1 MDLSRVVAKSFA
13 EVANNVNENKSEG
26 VTYATI
32 VEYNDTFYAKLD
44 GSSILTPISSTV
56 NIANGD
62 RVIVMLKNHVAV
74 ITGNLSD
81 PSASGQAVTEIDS
94 KVTILNDVVADKV
107 NTKELEAEKARID
120 SLEADNVTINEKLT
134 AVEADIG
141 TLTADNATINGK
153 LTAAEADIDN
163 LTAENA
169 TINGKISANSAE
181 IGTLKSEFGDF
192 KQLTSDNFTA
202 TNAEIENLK
211 TEKLSAEEA
220 DLRYADIDFSNIGD
234 AAIENLY
241 AKSGVIENLVIENG
255 TVVTGELVGVT
266 IKGDLIEGGTIVAD
280 KLVVKGSDGLY
291 YKLNTDGVSVEAE
304 QTEYNSLNGSII
316 TAKSITATKIDVSD
330 LVAFNATIG
339 GFNISDSSIYSG
351 VKSSVDNSTR
361 GIYLDKDGQINVG
374 DSTNYLKFF
383 KDSDN
388 KWKLTISAD
397 QMIMSSSGKSV
408 ESAISDVE
416 AKAIVKSEEEFYQ
429 STSPTSLEGGSWS
442 ATQPEWTEGTYI
454 WRRTATTYGDGSSE
468 YTPSANGVCITGN
481 TGASGESG
489 TSYTVTLSNESHIFP
504 GSQSAAQ
511 TSSTTTNILAYK
523 NTSKANATITKIG
536 STHISGDQAD
546 VSTGYAGLTATIEGN
561 GTSSC
566 SITFN
571 ATASLISESGTVE
584 IHIVVDGNEFTK
596 NFSFSLS
603 LTGSPG
609 TPAKS
614 IDIVSTSQMFKSTDG
629 GNTFSPDTIKLTP
642 SFQGGLSY
650 SKWQY
655 SIDGGTSWTDVSSG
669 SNGLTISSRVLTV
682 SKTCR
687 LYTDSV
693 TSISFKCISNEPEY
707 YDIVSIIKLTD
718 YTDVEV
724 GGRNYIRNSKN
735 LSDFKIENTK
745 HISTELTDES
755 ITVTRLTDNSIYYGI
770 YYSLDVNSD
779 TEYTFSF
786 EVLSLTG
793 KCHYSIGTA
802 HGFTDIASQI
812 RVEGTGRKSVTFTVP
827 SDVTRVKI
835 YISLPTVNYSVTLC
849 NAKLELGNVATDW
862 SPAPEDVDHA
872 IASGDN
878 EIREAITE
886 QNLSVISDCESMIV
900 SALESYVETSNYEE
914 FRSEVSSQLEI
925 LASEL
930 NLRFTETTEQ
940 IKNVNGEIQSQLNT
954 ITKYFTFNINGLTI
968 GQVNSPYKVIINN
981 DRYSMLVNGVEVMW
995 ISNGEVHTPELS
1007 ITDKFRLLGLILELD
1022 NFGNINCEW
1031 IGIPLTITSQPQSI
1045 LITTPGTHTVTFS
1058 LGATGM
1064 KLTYQWQYKTMG
1076 TNTWNNVTGAG
1087 NSVSTTVEC
1096 DPPTYV
1102 EGVGAVSNNFV
1113 RYYRC
1118 IITDIDGNQVAS
1130 DEVSLEYDY
1139 HIEITSQPQS
1149 ILITTPGT
1157 HTVTFSLGA
1166 TGINLTYQWQC
1177 KTMGTST
1184 WDNVTGDGNSLT
1196 ITVECDPPVYVEG
1209 LGTVTRNFYRYYRCI
1224 ITDIYGDQVT
1234 TDEVSLVY
1242 DYTE

>member
-13 EVANNVNENKSEG
+13 EVANKVNENKKEG

-32 VEYNDTFYAKLD
+32 VEYNDTLYAKLD

-56 NIANGD
+56 NITNGD

-81 PSASGQAVTEIDS
+81 PSASRQAVTDIDS
-94 KVTILNDVVADKV
+94 KVTTLNNVVADKV

-120 SLEADNVTINEKLT
+120 SLEADNVTVNEKLT

-163 LTAENA
+163 LIADNA

-192 KQLTSDNFTA
+192 KQLTTNNFTA

-211 TEKLSAEEA
+211 TEKLSAEQA
-220 DLRYADIDFSNIGD
+220 DLRYANIDFSNIGD

-241 AKSGVIENLVIENG
+241 AKSGVIENLVVENG

-361 GIYLDKDGQINVG
+361 GIYLDKNGQINVG
-374 DSTNYLKFF
+374 DSINYLKFF
-383 KDSDN
+383 KDADD
-388 KWKLTISAD
+388 KWKLAISAD

-442 ATQPEWTEGTYI
+442 TTQPEWTEGTYI
-454 WRRTATTYGDGSSE
+454 WRRTAVTYGDGSSE

-481 TGASGESG
+481 TGPSGESG
-489 TSYTVTLSNESHIFP
+489 TSYTVALSNESHIFP
-504 GSQSAAQ
+504 GSQTAAQ
-511 TSSTTTNILAYK
+511 ASSTTTNILAYK
-523 NTSKANATITKIG
+523 NTSKTNATIAKLG
-536 STHISGDQAD
+536 STTISGDQSD
-546 VSTGYAGLTATIEGN
+546 VPTGYAGLTATIEGN
-561 GTSSC
+561 GTSNC

-571 ATASLISESGTVE
+571 ATTSLISESGTVE
-584 IHIVVDGNEFTK
+584 IRIAVDGNEFTK

-669 SNGLTISSRVLTV
+669 SDGLTISSSVLTV
-682 SKTCR
+682 SKSCT

-693 TSISFKCISNEPEY
+693 TSISFKCISSESSY

-718 YTDVEV
+718 STDVEV

-735 LSDFKIENTK
+735 LSDFKIENTT

-755 ITVTRLTDNSIYYGI
+755 ITVTRLTSDGYYGI
-770 YYSLDVNSD
+770 YYDLAVNSN

-786 EVLSLTG
+786 EVLSVTG
-793 KCHYSIGTA
+793 TCHYSIGDT
-802 HGFTDIASQI
+802 TDFSKFVNKTLI
-812 RVEGTGRKSVTFTVP
+812 EGTGRKNVTFTVP
-827 SDVTRVKI
+827 SDVTNIRL
-835 YISLPTVNYSVTLC
+835 YISIPTVDVSVTVC
-849 NAKLELGNVATDW
+849 NAKFELGNVATDW
-862 SPAPEDVDHA
+862 TPAPEDVDHA
-872 IASGDN
+872 ITSGNN
-878 EIREAITE
+878 EIREVMTE

-914 FRSEVSSQLEI
+914 FRQEVSSQLEI

-940 IKNVNGEIQSQLNT
+940 IETVNGEMQSQFNT
-954 ITKYFTFNINGLTI
+954 ITKYFTFDINGLTI
-968 GQVNSPYKVIINN
+968 GQVDSPYKVVINN

-1007 ITDKFRLLGLILELD
+1007 ITDRFRLLGLLLEID
-1022 NFGNINCEW
+1022 DSGNINCEW
-1031 IGIPLTITSQPQSI
+1031 VGIPLTITSQPQSI
-1045 LITTPGTHTVTFS
+1045 LITTPGTYTVTFS
-1058 LGATGM
+1058 VGAIGM
-1064 KLTYQWQYKTMG
+1064 KLTYKWQYRTLG
-1076 TNTWNNVTGAG
+1076 EDTWNNVTGDG
-1087 NSVSTTVEC
+1087 NSVSTTVQC
-1096 DPPTYV
+1096 DPPVHTEGTGTV
-1102 EGVGAVSNNFV
+1102 EHYFV

-1118 IITDIDGNQVAS
+1118 IITDIDGNQV
-1130 DEVSLEYDY
+1130 
-1139 HIEITSQPQS
+1139 
-1149 ILITTPGT
+1149 
-1157 HTVTFSLGA
+1157 
-1166 TGINLTYQWQC
+1166 
-1177 KTMGTST
+1177 
-1184 WDNVTGDGNSLT
+1184 
-1196 ITVECDPPVYVEG
+1196 
-1209 LGTVTRNFYRYYRCI
+1209 
-1224 ITDIYGDQVT
+1224 T
-1234 TDEVSLVY
+1234 TDEVTLTY
-1242 DYTE
+1242 DSDA

>member
-13 EVANNVNENKSEG
+13 EVANNVNENKNEG

-120 SLEADNVTINEKLT
+120 SLEADNVIINEKLT

-192 KQLTSDNFTA
+192 KQLATDNFTA

-241 AKSGVIENLVIENG
+241 AKSGVIKNLVVENG

-361 GIYLDKDGQINVG
+361 GIYLDKNGQINVG

-388 KWKLTISAD
+388 KWKLAISAD

-429 STSPTSLEGGSWS
+429 STSHTSLEGGSWS
-442 ATQPEWTEGTYI
+442 TTQPEWTEGTYI
-454 WRRTATTYGDGSSE
+454 WRRTAVTYGDGSSE

-481 TGASGESG
+481 TGTPGKSG

-504 GSQSAAQ
+504 GTQTAAQ

-523 NTSKANATITKIG
+523 NASKVNATITKIG
-536 STHISGDQAD
+536 SISISGNQSD
-546 VSTGYAGLTATIEGN
+546 VSTGYTGLTANIEGN
-561 GTSSC
+561 GTTSC

-571 ATASLISESGTVE
+571 ATTSLISESGTVE
-584 IHIVVDGNEFTK
+584 MHIDVDGNEFTK

-614 IDIVSTSQMFKSTDG
+614 IDVVSTSQMFKSTDG

-655 SIDGGTSWTDVSSG
+655 SIDGGTSWTNVSSG
-669 SNGLTISSRVLTV
+669 SDGLTISSSVLTV
-682 SKTCR
+682 SKTCT

-693 TSISFKCISNEPEY
+693 TSISFKCVSNEPEY

-718 YTDVEV
+718 VTDVEV

-735 LSDFKIENTK
+735 LSDFKNENTK
-745 HISTELTDES
+745 HIATELTDES
-755 ITVTRLTDNSIYYGI
+755 ITVTRLTNGVYYGI
-770 YYSLDVNSD
+770 YYNLDVNSD

-786 EVLSLTG
+786 EVLSVTG
-793 KCHYSIGTA
+793 KCHYSIL
-802 HGFTDIASQI
+802 IANNTFNDFIVSQI
-812 RVEGTGRKSVTFTVP
+812 LVEGTGRKSVTFTVP
-827 SDVTRVKI
+827 SNVAQVKL
-835 YISLPTVNYSVTLC
+835 YISLPTVSSSVTLC

-930 NLRFTETTEQ
+930 NLRFAETTEQ

-1007 ITDKFRLLGLILELD
+1007 ITDKFRLLGLILEID
-1022 NFGNINCEW
+1022 DSGNINCEW

-1045 LITTPGTHTVTFS
+1045 LITTPGTYTVTFYV
-1058 LGATGM
+1058 GAIGM
-1064 KLTYQWQYKTMG
+1064 NLTYQWQYKTIG
-1076 TNTWNNVTGAG
+1076 DNTWSNVTGDG
-1087 NSVSTTVEC
+1087 NSVSTTVKC
-1096 DPPTYV
+1096 NPPVHV
-1102 EGVGAVSNNFV
+1102 EGVGTVTGNFV

-1118 IITDIDGNQVAS
+1118 IITDIDGNQVTTDDAL
-1130 DEVSLEYDY
+1130 LEY
-1139 HIEITSQPQS
+1139 H
-1149 ILITTPGT
+1149 
-1157 HTVTFSLGA
+1157 
-1166 TGINLTYQWQC
+1166 
-1177 KTMGTST
+1177 ST
-1184 WDNVTGDGNSLT
+1184 K
-1196 ITVECDPPVYVEG
+1196 
-1209 LGTVTRNFYRYYRCI
+1209 
-1224 ITDIYGDQVT
+1224 
-1234 TDEVSLVY
+1234 
-1242 DYTE
+1242 